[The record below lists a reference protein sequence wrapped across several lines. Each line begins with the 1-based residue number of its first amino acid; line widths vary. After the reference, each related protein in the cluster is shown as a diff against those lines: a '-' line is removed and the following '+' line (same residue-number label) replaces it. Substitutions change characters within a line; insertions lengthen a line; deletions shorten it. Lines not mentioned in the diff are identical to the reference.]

1 MKLEANPRMI
11 CLSFYFLPSHRS
23 KLTSPLEVGRDDKQ
37 SAGPPIGG
45 DDKQDADDMGYCF
58 SSGQQLSRMEGHSL
72 APVACK
78 QVCPSLLALTGPGY
92 TVLSLSSLTC
102 GSVPPGVGHLC

>member
-1 MKLEANPRMI
+1 MI

-23 KLTSPLEVGRDDKQ
+23 KVTSPLEVDKDDKQ
-37 SAGPPIGG
+37 SAGPPIGR
-45 DDKQDADDMGYCF
+45 DDKQNADDMGCCF

-78 QVCPSLLALTGPGY
+78 QMCPSLLARTGPGY